1 MPPAPVPQTPTATP
15 TLTSTA
21 PATVIQT
28 TTPALGSL
36 EPLLERLAA
45 ESDAIDYRP
54 YLGKFVAN
62 FGPFKDA
69 EFTVLVQKNHLAIDV
84 PGETVYELKDPDEEG
99 MWYSAA
105 SDAIAVSFERND
117 AGDVTMLKQH
127 QSGLTFELPRVVEA
141 PVEIPLD
148 ELQKY
153 LGSYRFENVDVK
165 VVIHNNRLAIDVP
178 GQRVFELYPPDEE
191 GKWVFRLIDE
201 IAVGFNESD
210 PGVESMTRYQ
220 AGQELNMPRL
230 DVASEPLPAVV
241 SKPMKVLN
249 DGSETVCSQEDYVN
263 RVSAA
268 DHCLAIDIYTSP
280 ARTINPT
287 LITFVHGDSLN
298 NKGQNYINI
307 FLRAYPDAH
316 EEDFIFIAI
325 TRPGYSN
332 GRETS
337 TGQHYFY
344 EGDAYRAHTVM
355 AVSEAILKLKEHY
368 NAGRLVVMGH
378 SGGANI
384 LANGLGYNEA
394 FKPDTAILLSG
405 AYNLEK
411 WAKHRDHQ
419 RFGWYQGWG
428 LSPHEHIESISED
441 VEIIALTGENDE
453 NALPEF
459 ARDYVEQLSSAGKNA
474 TFTEIRN
481 AGHDD
486 IFGSVDMWKLLK
498 DKVF

>member
-1 MPPAPVPQTPTATP
+1 MTALKYNFSING
-15 TLTSTA
+15 TLDYKY
-21 PATVIQT
+21 V
-28 TTPALGSL
+28 
-36 EPLLERLAA
+36 
-45 ESDAIDYRP
+45 YRP
-54 YLGKFVAN
+54 RKGMVVAS
-62 FGPFKDA
+62 
-69 EFTVLVQKNHLAIDV
+69 Q
-84 PGETVYELKDPDEEG
+84 
-99 MWYSAA
+99 
-105 SDAIAVSFERND
+105 
-117 AGDVTMLKQH
+117 QH
-127 QSGLTFELPRVVEA
+127 VRLEIPA
-141 PVEIPLD
+141 EIPLD

-153 LGSYRFENVDVK
+153 LGSYRAEEFDLK
-165 VVIHNNRLAIDVP
+165 VVIQNNRLAIDVP
-178 GQRVFELYPPDEE
+178 GQMVFELYSPDEE
-191 GKWVFRLIDE
+191 GKWALRAING
-201 IAVGFNESD
+201 IAVEFNESD
-210 PGVESMTRYQ
+210 AGVESMTRYE
-220 AGQELNMPRL
+220 AGQQVDMPLPRL
-230 DVASEPLPAVV
+230 DVISEPI
-241 SKPMKVLN
+241 KELN

-268 DHCLAIDIYTSP
+268 DHCLAIDIYISP

-298 NKGQNYINI
+298 NRGQKYIDA

-316 EEDFIFIAI
+316 EEDFILIAI

-337 TGQHYFY
+337 TGQHYYY
-344 EGDAYRAHTVM
+344 EGDAFRAHTVM

-368 NAGRLVVMGH
+368 NAGQLVVMGH

-384 LANGLGYNEA
+384 LANALGYNEA

-411 WAKHRDHQ
+411 WAKHRDLYS
-419 RFGWYQGWG
+419 WYQGRG

-486 IFGSVDMWKLLK
+486 ILRSVDMWKLLK
-498 DKVF
+498 DKLF

>member
-1 MPPAPVPQTPTATP
+1 MIDDKMCLVS
-15 TLTSTA
+15 TS
-21 PATVIQT
+21 
-28 TTPALGSL
+28 
-36 EPLLERLAA
+36 LLQSFNGQPRSIYFGDRLQ
-45 ESDAIDYRP
+45 
-54 YLGKFVAN
+54 N
-62 FGPFKDA
+62 CN
-69 EFTVLVQKNHLAIDV
+69 VQHRYHMFL
-84 PGETVYELKDPDEEG
+84 LK
-99 MWYSAA
+99 
-105 SDAIAVSFERND
+105 
-117 AGDVTMLKQH
+117 H
-127 QSGLTFELPRVVEA
+127 C
-141 PVEIPLD
+141 
-148 ELQKY
+148 
-153 LGSYRFENVDVK
+153 
-165 VVIHNNRLAIDVP
+165 
-178 GQRVFELYPPDEE
+178 
-191 GKWVFRLIDE
+191 VFRALFFFFSLIF
-201 IAVGFNESD
+201 ISTLSGCATTNG
-210 PGVESMTRYQ
+210 
-220 AGQELNMPRL
+220 
-230 DVASEPLPAVV
+230 V
-241 SKPMKVLN
+241 SKPIKELN

-280 ARTINPT
+280 ARTTNPS
-287 LITFVHGDSLN
+287 LITFVHGDALN
-298 NKGQNYINI
+298 TKGQKYINF
-307 FLRAYPDAH
+307 FLRTYPDAH

-337 TGQHYFY
+337 TGQHYYY

-368 NAGRLVVMGH
+368 NAGQLVVMGH

-405 AYNLEK
+405 SYNLEK
-411 WAKHRDHQ
+411 WAKHRDLY
-419 RFGWYQGWG
+419 RWYQGRG

-441 VEIIALTGENDE
+441 VEIIALTGENDG

-486 IFGSVDMWKLLK
+486 IFRSVDMWKLLK
-498 DKVF
+498 DKLF

>member
-1 MPPAPVPQTPTATP
+1 MIQ
-15 TLTSTA
+15 TA
-21 PATVIQT
+21 PSS
-28 TTPALGSL
+28 PGSL
-36 EPLLERLAA
+36 AQR
-45 ESDAIDYRP
+45 I
-54 YLGKFVAN
+54 N
-62 FGPFKDA
+62 
-69 EFTVLVQKNHLAIDV
+69 
-84 PGETVYELKDPDEEG
+84 
-99 MWYSAA
+99 
-105 SDAIAVSFERND
+105 
-117 AGDVTMLKQH
+117 
-127 QSGLTFELPRVVEA
+127 
-141 PVEIPLD
+141 PLD

-153 LGSYRFENVDVK
+153 LGSYRHEEGNFDVK
-165 VVIHNNRLAIDVP
+165 VVIQNNHLAIDVP
-178 GQRVFELYPPDEE
+178 GQRVFGLYPPDEE
-191 GKWVFRLIDE
+191 GKWVVRAIDE
-201 IAVGFNESD
+201 MAVGFNESD
-210 PGVESMTRYQ
+210 AGVESMTRYR
-220 AGQELNMPRL
+220 AGQEFNMPRL
-230 DVASEPLPAVV
+230 DVASEPLPTVV

-280 ARTINPT
+280 ARTTNPT

-298 NKGQNYINI
+298 NKGQQYIDI

-337 TGQHYFY
+337 TGQHYYY
-344 EGDAYRAHTVM
+344 EGDPFRAHTVM

-368 NAGRLVVMGH
+368 NAGQLVVMGH
-378 SGGANI
+378 SGGAII

-405 AYNLEK
+405 AYDLEK
-411 WAKHRDHQ
+411 LAKHHDNPR
-419 RFGWYQGWG
+419 WYQGRG
-428 LSPHEHIESISED
+428 LSPHENVESISED

-486 IFGSVDMWKLLK
+486 IFRSVDMWKLLK
-498 DKVF
+498 DKLF

>member
-1 MPPAPVPQTPTATP
+1 MIDDKMCLVSSSLLQSSNGQPRSIYFGDRLQNCNVQHRYDMF
-15 TLTSTA
+15 LLKHC
-21 PATVIQT
+21 VF
-28 TTPALGSL
+28 PALFFFFSL
-36 EPLLERLAA
+36 IFISTL
-45 ESDAIDYRP
+45 
-54 YLGKFVAN
+54 
-62 FGPFKDA
+62 
-69 EFTVLVQKNHLAIDV
+69 
-84 PGETVYELKDPDEEG
+84 
-99 MWYSAA
+99 
-105 SDAIAVSFERND
+105 
-117 AGDVTMLKQH
+117 
-127 QSGLTFELPRVVEA
+127 SGCATTN
-141 PVEIPLD
+141 
-148 ELQKY
+148 
-153 LGSYRFENVDVK
+153 G
-165 VVIHNNRLAIDVP
+165 
-178 GQRVFELYPPDEE
+178 
-191 GKWVFRLIDE
+191 
-201 IAVGFNESD
+201 
-210 PGVESMTRYQ
+210 
-220 AGQELNMPRL
+220 
-230 DVASEPLPAVV
+230 V
-241 SKPMKVLN
+241 SKPIKELN

-298 NKGQNYINI
+298 TKGQKYINA

-337 TGQHYFY
+337 TGQHYYY

-355 AVSEAILKLKEHY
+355 AVSEAIMKLKEHY

-405 AYNLEK
+405 SYYLEK
-411 WAKHRDHQ
+411 WAKHRDLY
-419 RFGWYQGWG
+419 RWYQGRG

-486 IFGSVDMWKLLK
+486 IFRSVDMWKLLK
-498 DKVF
+498 DKLF